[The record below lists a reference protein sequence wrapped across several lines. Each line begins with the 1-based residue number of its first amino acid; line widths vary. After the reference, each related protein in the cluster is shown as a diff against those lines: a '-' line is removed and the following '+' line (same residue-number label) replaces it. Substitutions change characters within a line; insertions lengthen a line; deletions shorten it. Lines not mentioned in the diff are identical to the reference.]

1 MANILIVDDD
11 LVNAQIYAYK
21 LKNEGHQVT
30 TSTDGQSAQKEI
42 AKKFDL
48 ILLDIMMPKIDG
60 TVLLAEIKKGT
71 NKDTPVLVHTNL
83 LSESIKEK
91 CLKNLGAREYL
102 IKADLTPTQLV
113 EKIEGYLKTGNMKHE
128 KF

>member
-21 LKNEGHQVT
+21 LKSEGHQVT
-30 TSTDGQSAQKEI
+30 LSPDGQSAEKEI

-60 TVLLAEIKKGT
+60 TVILAEIKKGT
-71 NKDTPVLVHTNL
+71 NKDTPVLVHTNF
-83 LSESIKEK
+83 LSEPIKEK
-91 CLKNLGAREYL
+91 CLKELGAREYL

-113 EKIEGYLKTGNMKHE
+113 EKIEGYLKT
-128 KF
+128 